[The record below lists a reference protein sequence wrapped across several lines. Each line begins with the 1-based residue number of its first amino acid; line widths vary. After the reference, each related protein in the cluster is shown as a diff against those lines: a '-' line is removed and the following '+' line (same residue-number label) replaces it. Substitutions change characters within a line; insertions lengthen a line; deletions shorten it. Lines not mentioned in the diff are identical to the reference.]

1 MRPDQRPMVRLP
13 QLEARRSTLEKCVFC
28 PKLCRTTCP
37 VSNEEPRETLTPWGK
52 MSMAYFS
59 AHGDVE
65 ASASFADPAWACT
78 ACGACKSSCDHKNE
92 VAGTLMDARAALA
105 STGLLPAAAAET
117 IAGFDEHLAA
127 TERAAKE
134 VAKASDARADA
145 RTRVVAGCGY
155 VHHAHDS
162 AVDVVRAT
170 AGLVGEPVALSSGCC
185 GLPLLHAGDAKGF
198 ARQAERF
205 AASLRDAER
214 VVVADAGCALAIK
227 QHYPAAGVTPPKVD
241 LFVELAA
248 TELARLETIGSDE
261 TIRWHDPCQ
270 LGRGLGVYEA
280 PRAVLTR
287 ILGKAPAEFADRRD
301 KGACS
306 GGGGLLPK
314 TMPVTSKKIA
324 SARKKAHDAQ
334 GGGRI
339 VTACA
344 SSLRSF
350 RKAGAEAD
358 DIATWIAKAI
368 R

>member
-1 MRPDQRPMVRLP
+1 METVTRLWSRDDGWDKPLSSHRSPDFSADLILVFWDSAIDPAEALAGMRTQSPDALIVGCSTPEHIVDGVVSDADLVATEISFGHAMVRGFSS
-13 QLEARRSTLEKCVFC
+13 QLEYS
-28 PKLCRTTCP
+28 P
-37 VSNEEPRETLTPWGK
+37 S
-52 MSMAYFS
+52 
-59 AHGDVE
+59 
-65 ASASFADPAWACT
+65 
-78 ACGACKSSCDHKNE
+78 
-92 VAGTLMDARAALA
+92 
-105 STGLLPAAAAET
+105 
-117 IAGFDEHLAA
+117 
-127 TERAAKE
+127 
-134 VAKASDARADA
+134 
-145 RTRVVAGCGY
+145 
-155 VHHAHDS
+155 
-162 AVDVVRAT
+162 
-170 AGLVGEPVALSSGCC
+170 
-185 GLPLLHAGDAKGF
+185 
-198 ARQAERF
+198 
-205 AASLRDAER
+205 RDLGR
-214 VVVADAGCALAIK
+214 
-227 QHYPAAGVTPPKVD
+227 
-241 LFVELAA
+241 ELAK
-248 TELARLETIGSDE
+248 
-261 TIRWHDPCQ
+261 Q
-270 LGRGLGVYEA
+270 LLNDQDEA